1 MLQVTCP
8 FAFMYLGKVQ
18 LSDINP
24 GRALLLCLLYTSAL
38 PRSAMSKS
46 GERLRRCLPKV
57 FLGSPAARRR
67 DFKARLPLR
76 LVLCGRGPAL
86 LVKSSLGHGVELRN
100 VCKEQGAMQ
109 ARARLTAA
117 RCALARLFTA
127 KAPQLGP
134 L

>member
-24 GRALLLCLLYTSAL
+24 GRALLLCLLYTSAV
-38 PRSAMSKS
+38 PRWAMSKS

-57 FLGSPAARRR
+57 FLGSPTARRR

-86 LVKSSLGHGVELRN
+86 LVKSSLGRFVTCAKSRERCRLELVLLLPDARWH
-100 VCKEQGAMQ
+100 VCSLQK
-109 ARARLTAA
+109 LLSSDLCDVT
-117 RCALARLFTA
+117 
-127 KAPQLGP
+127 
-134 L
+134 